1 MSARMPYCVYIMC
14 GITGYIGQK
23 EATEI
28 ILEGLHAQAKGTF
41 KTLSDMFDV
50 NFIIPER
57 AQYAT
62 VIGAALCT
70 L

>member
-1 MSARMPYCVYIMC
+1 MC
-14 GITGYIGQK
+14 IRDRI
-23 EATEI
+23 
-28 ILEGLHAQAKGTF
+28 AQAKGTF